1 MIDRLTDAAQ
11 SVIRRAQ
18 EKRAT
23 ALDVFIQQ
31 QETFS
36 VTVRMGEVETL
47 KEAVSRDLRLRV
59 FCGKRTATAQTS
71 DLTPDLLYRLVDE
84 TVQMATLTSEDEVG
98 GLPPANAFPATIP
111 DLQLAD
117 PSWNELSVGERIDL
131 ARRAEAE
138 ALKTDRRITNSEGGA
153 FEFERAHTVLAN
165 TQGFAA
171 GYEATAASIAASPI
185 ASSESGMQRD
195 YWVSVNRHRAR
206 LQSPEEVGRLAAERV
221 LRRLGARKVKTC
233 EVPVVFD
240 PMTARTLIGHVFAA
254 VSGDA
259 IYRKSSFLVDQLGQT
274 VSAAQVQIVDD
285 ARMPG
290 GLGSS
295 PFDDEGI
302 ATGATPVIENG
313 VLRNYL
319 HSTYSA
325 RKVGARPTGS
335 GKRTG
340 SGSIGV
346 GPGNLYLKPGT
357 HTPGELIAS
366 VQSGLYIVELMGSGV
381 NTVNGDYS
389 RGAAGIWIENGAL
402 AFPVHEV
409 TIAGNLRQMLKDI
422 DMIGNDLTFI
432 GSIAAPTIKLRSM
445 VVSGD

>member
-1 MIDRLTDAAQ
+1 
-11 SVIRRAQ
+11 
-18 EKRAT
+18 
-23 ALDVFIQQ
+23 
-31 QETFS
+31 
-36 VTVRMGEVETL
+36 
-47 KEAVSRDLRLRV
+47 
-59 FCGKRTATAQTS
+59 
-71 DLTPDLLYRLVDE
+71 
-84 TVQMATLTSEDEVG
+84 
-98 GLPPANAFPATIP
+98 
-111 DLQLAD
+111 
-117 PSWNELSVGERIDL
+117 
-131 ARRAEAE
+131 
-138 ALKTDRRITNSEGGA
+138 
-153 FEFERAHTVLAN
+153 
-165 TQGFAA
+165 
-171 GYEATAASIAASPI
+171 
-185 ASSESGMQRD
+185 
-195 YWVSVNRHRAR
+195 
-206 LQSPEEVGRLAAERV
+206 
-221 LRRLGARKVKTC
+221 
-233 EVPVVFD
+233 
-240 PMTARTLIGHVFAA
+240 VFAA

-313 VLRNYL
+313 VLRNCL

-335 GKRTG
+335 GRRTG

-346 GPGNLYLKPGT
+346 GPGNFYLKPGT
-357 HTPGELIAS
+357 HTTGELIAS